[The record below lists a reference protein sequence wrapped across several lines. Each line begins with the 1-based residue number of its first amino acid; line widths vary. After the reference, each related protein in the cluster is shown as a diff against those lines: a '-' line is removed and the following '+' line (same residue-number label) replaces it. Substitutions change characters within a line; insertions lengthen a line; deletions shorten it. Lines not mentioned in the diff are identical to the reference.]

1 MSRNFTHNRTAKE
14 KRKVLCQSCDNVT
27 QHIVLASINENGEA
41 PMSHYPDDMFY
52 WTVDYETI
60 QCLGCENISFRSV
73 SSNSEDDDEYGRPTL
88 TILIY
93 PKRSKDSWK
102 LKSFMNV
109 PFNLQRIHREA
120 INCYNND
127 NLTLC
132 AAGVRALVEGICKEN
147 GIDGGNVEYEKKDG
161 TIETKFRK
169 DLQGKINGLH
179 EKGKL
184 TEQNANILHEHRF
197 LGNTAIHEL
206 STPSK
211 EDLGLALEI
220 VESVFDTLYELP
232 HKGLKLKRKRL
243 SK

>member
-1 MSRNFTHNRTAKE
+1 MSKNFVHNSTTKG
-14 KRKVLCQSCDNVT
+14 KRKVLCQSCDNIT
-27 QHIVLASINENGEA
+27 QHIVLTSITENGEA
-41 PMSHYPDDMFY
+41 EMSHYPDDMYY

-60 QCLGCENISFRSV
+60 QCLGCENISFRSA
-73 SSNSEDDDEYGRPTL
+73 SSNSEDDDEYGRPVL

-102 LKSFMNV
+102 LKNFLNV
-109 PFNLQRIHREA
+109 PFNLQRIHRET
-120 INCYNND
+120 INCFNND

-147 GIDGGNVEYEKKDG
+147 EIEGGNVEYLKKDG
-161 TIETKFRK
+161 AIETKFKK

-179 EKGKL
+179 EGGKL
-184 TEQNANILHEHRF
+184 TKQNADILHEHRF
-197 LGNTAIHEL
+197 LGNTVIHEL

-232 HKGLKLKRKRL
+232 HKGLKLKSKRL